1 MASRWI
7 SIIVNHVENKK
18 ELNFMKMEKSNFQ

>member
-7 SIIVNHVENKK
+7 SITVSHVENKK